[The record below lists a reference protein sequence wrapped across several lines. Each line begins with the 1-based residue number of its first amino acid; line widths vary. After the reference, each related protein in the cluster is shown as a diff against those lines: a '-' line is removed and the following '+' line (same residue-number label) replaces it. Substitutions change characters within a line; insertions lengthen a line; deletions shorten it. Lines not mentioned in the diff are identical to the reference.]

1 MDFLKGFTD
10 VFERIRIKP
19 FVLAPVFGVL
29 LITLIFNLI
38 LYGLR
43 GDMRFENLFSILMLS
58 FIFGVIEW
66 ALAILAVGVTTSMMM
81 ENKKFGKEDSRI
93 FFNFFA
99 FSIFMAFFL
108 MIGFEIN
115 VIVGLIMLL
124 LILYIPN
131 WFVTSNACDLYGG
144 FEWNLSFIFRGIRSA
159 YAFILIIGTALLTLV
174 PYAGIYLAI
183 FFYVVWTANTYMH
196 IMENQK

>member
-1 MDFLKGFTD
+1 MDFLEGFTD
-10 VFERIRIKP
+10 VFERIKKNPLI
-19 FVLAPVFGVL
+19 LAPVFGVL

-43 GDMRFENLFSILMLS
+43 SDEFNGLILIMMVS

-66 ALAILAVGVTTSMMM
+66 ALAILAVSIMTSIMMG
-81 ENKKFGKEDSRI
+81 EKRLWKEELRV

-99 FSIFMAFFL
+99 FSIFMSFFL

-115 VIVGLIMLL
+115 VILGLVMLL
-124 LILYIPN
+124 LILYVPN
-131 WFVTSNACDLYGG
+131 WFVASNACDLYGG
-144 FEWNLSFIFRGIRSA
+144 FKWNLSFIFRGIRSA
-159 YAFILIIGTALLTLV
+159 YAFIIIIVTALLTLV
-174 PYAGIYLAI
+174 PYAGNYLAI
-183 FFYVVWTANTYMH
+183 FFYVVWTANTYIH

>member
-1 MDFLKGFTD
+1 
-10 VFERIRIKP
+10 
-19 FVLAPVFGVL
+19 
-29 LITLIFNLI
+29 
-38 LYGLR
+38 
-43 GDMRFENLFSILMLS
+43 
-58 FIFGVIEW
+58 
-66 ALAILAVGVTTSMMM
+66 
-81 ENKKFGKEDSRI
+81 
-93 FFNFFA
+93 
-99 FSIFMAFFL
+99 MAFFL

-174 PYAGIYLAI
+174 PYVGIYLAI

>member
-1 MDFLKGFTD
+1 MYFLEGFTD
-10 VFERIRIKP
+10 IFERIKKNP
-19 FVLAPVFGVL
+19 FILAPVFGVL

-38 LYGLR
+38 LYGLT
-43 GDMRFENLFSILMLS
+43 GDMRFENVFSILMLS

-66 ALAILAVGVTTSMMM
+66 ALALLAVGITTSMMM
-81 ENKKFGKEDSRI
+81 ENKKFGKEDSRM

-99 FSIFMAFFL
+99 FSIFMSFFL

-115 VIVGLIMLL
+115 VILGLVILL
-124 LILYIPN
+124 LILYVPN

-144 FEWNLSFIFRGIRSA
+144 FKWNLSFIFRGIRAA
-159 YAFILIIGTALLTLV
+159 YAFIIIVVTALLTLV
-174 PYAGIYLAI
+174 PYAGNYLAI
-183 FFYVVWTANTYMH
+183 FFYVVWTANTYIH

>member
-1 MDFLKGFTD
+1 
-10 VFERIRIKP
+10 
-19 FVLAPVFGVL
+19 
-29 LITLIFNLI
+29 
-38 LYGLR
+38 
-43 GDMRFENLFSILMLS
+43 MRFENLFSILMLS

-124 LILYIPN
+124 LILYIPT
-131 WFVTSNACDLYGG
+131 WCVTSTACDLYGG